1 MQETA
6 CTTRYVE
13 TSPGKFVA
21 DTACEKVP
29 VSYCTRDN
37 CRMVPGPQEC
47 HDKVGSITTGVG
59 SHREF
64 ILIKRKTVVD
74 SGYGFPSL

>member
-47 HDKVGSITTGVG
+47 HDKVRG
-59 SHREF
+59 E
-64 ILIKRKTVVD
+64 L
-74 SGYGFPSL
+74 

>member
-47 HDKVGSITTGVG
+47 HDKVGP